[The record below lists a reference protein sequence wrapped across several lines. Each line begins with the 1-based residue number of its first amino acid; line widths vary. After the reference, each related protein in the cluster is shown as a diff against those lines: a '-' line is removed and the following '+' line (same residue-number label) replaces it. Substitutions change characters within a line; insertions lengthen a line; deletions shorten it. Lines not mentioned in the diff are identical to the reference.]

1 MPYSIATIPAN
12 FPQGYVLDATI
23 DVVTGKPNG
32 HQLYVKERWKGLN
45 PSPTQCEVGDR
56 NPDGSVGEYWLL
68 GCLLPG
74 CEQERTSVLT
84 TTELFEQLRKGRV
97 VGTYQNG
104 MVVLA

>member
-32 HQLYVKERWKGLN
+32 HQLYVKERWKGL
-45 PSPTQCEVGDR
+45 TQCEYGDR
-56 NPDGSVGEYWLL
+56 NPDGSVGAYWLL

-84 TTELFEQLRKGRV
+84 TTELLEQLRRGRV
-97 VGTYQNG
+97 VGTYHNG
-104 MVVLA
+104 LVVIA